1 MSALCP
7 HNISRGIYISFS
19 SRLSADIVR
28 TYISRDICPHYI
40 LLRFSPLVVHLLLDA
55 GLKPNSVLTINYQI
69 TPYLSSYLS
78 CQNMYFITIFI
89 KTPLHPPPM
98 CDTGTNMNFI
108 HIHHMNVFINIH
120 RNADK
125 KMNIQSPNTCI
136 LIEPPNIS

>member
-89 KTPLHPPPM
+89 KTPLHPPPHVWYRYKYELHTYTPYE
-98 CDTGTNMNFI
+98 CIYQYSSKCGQKNEYTIAKHLYTNWATKN
-108 HIHHMNVFINIH
+108 
-120 RNADK
+120 
-125 KMNIQSPNTCI
+125 
-136 LIEPPNIS
+136 